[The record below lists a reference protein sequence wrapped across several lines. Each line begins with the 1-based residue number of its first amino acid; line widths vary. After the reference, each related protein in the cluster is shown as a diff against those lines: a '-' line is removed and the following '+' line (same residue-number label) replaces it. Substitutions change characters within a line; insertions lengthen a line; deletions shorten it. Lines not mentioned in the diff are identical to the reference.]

1 MPKMVI
7 ADTER
12 LTSPSLVPYVQ
23 NVAIATYHNTRV
35 HDREGK
41 SGPIPT
47 TGQPPTSN
55 SKDDGTPP
63 TSGPAS
69 TAPSVQAST
78 TDAIPHHDPVG
89 TGEGPPRTAG
99 QGQAVV
105 QKGFAPLN
113 IGGDDEARSPQLNQQ
128 TQAALHPL
136 PKQQEGVKGEK
147 RPRQCSSLSVPHAYT
162 KESTSIK
169 PTTSLI

>member
-12 LTSPSLVPYVQ
+12 LTSPSFVPYVQ
-23 NVAIATYHNTRV
+23 NVAIATYHTTHV
-35 HDREGK
+35 HDRKGK

-55 SKDDGTPP
+55 NKDDGTPP
-63 TSGPAS
+63 TGGPAS

-78 TDAIPHHDPVG
+78 TDAIPHHDPLG

-113 IGGDDEARSPQLNQQ
+113 IGGDDEARSPQLNQK
-128 TQAALHPL
+128 TKAALHPP
-136 PKQQEGVKGEK
+136 PKQQESAKGRK
-147 RPRQCSSLSVPHAYT
+147 RPRQSNPLSVPHAHT
-162 KESTSIK
+162 NESTGITPQPSFI
-169 PTTSLI
+169 